1 MNTQL
6 LKQVSKDEKEAL
18 KNSFANNP
26 LILKALRSYLDDME
40 KEVIINLSSAE
51 LLSSANYNENLTAML
66 AELRTYRK
74 LKEVIN
80 G

>member
-18 KNSFANNP
+18 KNSFVNNP

-51 LLSSANYNENLTAML
+51 LLSSANYNEKLTAML

>member
-18 KNSFANNP
+18 KNSFVNNP
-26 LILKALRSYLDDME
+26 LILKALRSYLADME

>member
-18 KNSFANNP
+18 KNSFNNNP
-26 LILKALRSYLDDME
+26 LILKAFRSYLDDME

-51 LLSSANYNENLTAML
+51 LLTSANYVETLTAL
-66 AELRTYRK
+66 LSELRTYRK
-74 LKEVIN
+74 IKGVLN

>member
-18 KNSFANNP
+18 KNSFVNNP